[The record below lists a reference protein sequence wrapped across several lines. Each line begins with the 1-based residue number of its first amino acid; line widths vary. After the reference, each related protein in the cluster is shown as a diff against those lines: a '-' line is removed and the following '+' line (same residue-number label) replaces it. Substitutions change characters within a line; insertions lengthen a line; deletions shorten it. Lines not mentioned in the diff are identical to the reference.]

1 MFRIT
6 LKLCNYSTKTFSYQ
20 KKAVNLHPFC
30 KKVDKIISNFD
41 IAIHGLEDK
50 THEYD
55 FEGSDSFFKAFE
67 QDYIENGNFKAHV
80 SLEKT
85 SLLLRLKFN
94 IVASIHMQCDR
105 SFESFTEHF
114 NLEKKYIYKF
124 GDKPE
129 VLSDEM
135 EVIPHGVTKINVSQH
150 IFDFI
155 SLQIPMK
162 KLHPKFRNEVGGNEE
177 GIMVYSDSSKKTEVE
192 NESIDP
198 RWADLLKLKDFKN

>member
-6 LKLCNYSTKTFSYQ
+6 PKLSNYSTKTFSYQ

-30 KKVDKIISNFD
+30 KKVNNIISNFD
-41 IAIHGLEDK
+41 ITIHGLEDK
-50 THEYD
+50 THEFY

-67 QDYIENGNFKAHV
+67 QDYIENGNFKAHI

-85 SLLLRLKFN
+85 SFSLRLKFS
-94 IVASIHMQCDR
+94 IVANINMQCDR
-105 SFESFTEHF
+105 SLETFTEQF
-114 NLEKKYIYKF
+114 NLEEKYIYKF

-129 VLSDEM
+129 VLSDEI
-135 EVIPHGVTKINVSQH
+135 EVIPYGVPKINVSEH

-155 SLQIPMK
+155 SLQIPIK
-162 KLHPKFRNEVGGNEE
+162 KLHPKFRKDVGGNEE
-177 GIMVYSDSSKKTEVE
+177 GIMVYSDSSKKTGVE